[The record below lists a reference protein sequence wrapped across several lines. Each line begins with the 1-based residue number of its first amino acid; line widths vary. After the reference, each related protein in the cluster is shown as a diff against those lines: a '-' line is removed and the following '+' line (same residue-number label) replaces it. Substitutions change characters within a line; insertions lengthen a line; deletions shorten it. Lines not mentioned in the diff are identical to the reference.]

1 MRTPA
6 VHFWGLNSWT
16 FWKTEPNLDFLI
28 TEKSHA
34 RPFKKRPQQAI
45 ILSGYFKEKVWA
57 PHLYCVRSEAWNV
70 DTSRPR
76 PVGLSLGRTPGG
88 FCHWGDMAVV
98 LQSFSQHL
106 RREIVDRNNNC
117 AVACTHTVE
126 VLKRLIRGTTE
137 GQGRTTVNSG
147 HDVIRAW

>member
-16 FWKTEPNLDFLI
+16 FWKTEPNLDFLKNREI
-28 TEKSHA
+28 SCHH
-34 RPFKKRPQQAI
+34 PFKKRPQLVM

-57 PHLYCVRSEAWNV
+57 LHLYCVRSEAWNV

-76 PVGLSLGRTPGG
+76 PVGLSLGRTLG

-98 LQSFSQHL
+98 LQSFSQQL
-106 RREIVDRNNNC
+106 RGEIVDRNNNC
-117 AVACTHTVE
+117 AVVCTRTVE
-126 VLKRLIRGTTE
+126 VLKRLIGGATE
-137 GQGRTTVNSG
+137 GQGRATVLA
-147 HDVIRAW
+147 DVTS